1 MATDRF
7 RITMEFSNGTTHTFN
22 AGEPMS
28 SDWLRAGEWDFPF
41 SSTVEDPVIFGLV
54 ELYYMSNPAV
64 SAVLWAN
71 GEPDKVKIEAL
82 P

>member
-64 SAVLWAN
+64 GAVLWAN